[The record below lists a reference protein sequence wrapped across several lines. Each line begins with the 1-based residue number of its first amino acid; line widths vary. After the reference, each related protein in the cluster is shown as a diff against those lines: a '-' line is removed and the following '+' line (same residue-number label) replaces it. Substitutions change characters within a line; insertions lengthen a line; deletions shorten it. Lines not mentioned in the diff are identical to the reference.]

1 MRFPVVVL
9 AMEKLLLG
17 VTFSLAGMVQSW
29 GLIAAVGASRAPF
42 YLAPLLCGLYYL
54 LELPLL
60 TSFHIKGARAST
72 GAKPT
77 DFVASGCVRIICNLR
92 QFER

>member
-1 MRFPVVVL
+1 MRYPVVVL

-29 GLIAAVGASRAPF
+29 GLIAAVGASHAPF
-42 YLAPLLCGLYYL
+42 YLTPLLCGLYYL

-60 TSFHIKGARAST
+60 TSFHVR
-72 GAKPT
+72 GAK
-77 DFVASGCVRIICNLR
+77 ASPG
-92 QFER
+92 ES